1 MGCGKEQQQQQRG
14 AATDVTLKFI
24 QGDVL
29 MQDTFEV
36 AAERNAILM
45 QFVLKSLREISTSFG
60 FHFQVEMR
68 RNVFLQTEHLTP
80 SN

>member
-1 MGCGKEQQQQQRG
+1 MGCGKEGEQQQRG

-24 QGDVL
+24 QGDVF

-45 QFVLKSLREISTSFG
+45 QFVLKSLRGISLRLDFIFNWKWGKMLSCK
-60 FHFQVEMR
+60 
-68 RNVFLQTEHLTP
+68 RNI
-80 SN
+80 